1 MADFAAGFVITL
13 LLSIFFGIL
22 YFKSKRSNQKLL
34 ESNIRFEAEINLAK
48 SSEMDAPTM
57 AKAIASDINKEQNTS
72 FKATTIDPITGM
84 IEKLQ
89 TKINDLEKQNASDR
103 EAFDV
108 EIKNMLSKTTELAKG
123 TKSLSDVLKSSQ
135 KRGKHA
141 EIGLERVFEMSGLT
155 KGVHY
160 DTQSI
165 GTDGTPD
172 FVIHIS
178 DDRSIIV
185 DSKSPLESLWNAF
198 ETDDDATKTDL
209 LKKHAQAVKGHILKL
224 SNKEYWN
231 DQEQSLDYVVM
242 VMPEYAMLPAL
253 EQDNKLAE
261 YALSKRI
268 VLVTPSTLML
278 LLRAVKLMWRQT
290 QLSSTVKEITNV
302 SVQLHERMNKFA
314 NHYNK
319 TGKDLTETVN
329 SYNNAIK
336 SWNSRILPAAT
347 KLIDVTASADDIE
360 KLKSIRDVPKQ
371 LPIDDE

>member
-1 MADFAAGFVITL
+1 M
-13 LLSIFFGIL
+13 IL
-22 YFKSKRSNQKLL
+22 K
-34 ESNIRFEAEINLAK
+34 
-48 SSEMDAPTM
+48 
-57 AKAIASDINKEQNTS
+57 
-72 FKATTIDPITGM
+72 
-84 IEKLQ
+84 
-89 TKINDLEKQNASDR
+89 
-103 EAFDV
+103 
-108 EIKNMLSKTTELAKG
+108 
-123 TKSLSDVLKSSQ
+123 VL
-135 KRGKHA
+135 
-141 EIGLERVFEMSGLT
+141 
-155 KGVHY
+155 
-160 DTQSI
+160 

-198 ETDDDATKTDL
+198 ETDDDATKTNL
-209 LKKHAQAVKGHILKL
+209 LKKHVQAVKAHISSL
-224 SNKEYWN
+224 SKKEYWN

-253 EQDNKLAE
+253 EQDNKLVE

-278 LLRAVKLMWRQT
+278 LLRAVELMWRQT
-290 QLSSTVKEITNV
+290 QLSSTVKEITDV

-319 TGKDLTETVN
+319 TGKDLTDTVN

-336 SWNSRILPAAT
+336 SWNSRILPTAN

-360 KLKSIRDVPKQ
+360 KLKSIKDVPKQ